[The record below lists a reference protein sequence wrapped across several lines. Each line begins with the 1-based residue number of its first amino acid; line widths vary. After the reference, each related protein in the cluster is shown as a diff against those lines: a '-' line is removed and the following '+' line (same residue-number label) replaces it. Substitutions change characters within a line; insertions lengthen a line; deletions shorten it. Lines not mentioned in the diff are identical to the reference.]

1 MATNNDHQ
9 SSRRGATEVM
19 QQKLELN
26 TQSGQLSSAHHQ
38 PQHTEAHRRSNKEI
52 TVSRTG

>member
-26 TQSGQLSSAHHQ
+26 TQSGHKQPIEQ
-38 PQHTEAHRRSNKEI
+38 PQQQRNNRFEDRLT
-52 TVSRTG
+52 